1 MSDARQAIDAAE
13 VAAAGVDPPE
23 ELSQGKDLLDRAEQ
37 SLQQGDY
44 EQAREFAQSARSAA
58 VTAREKALAAR

>member
-13 VAAAGVDPPE
+13 TAAAGGQMPR
-23 ELSQGKDLLDRAEQ
+23 ELVEGKELLKRAEH

-44 EQAREFAQSARSAA
+44 DRARELARSARSAA